1 MESVNGHIECESL
14 CLTSMLS
21 RKDEW
26 QKKKHWISRWIWWLF
41 QWMPVHWHSVQ
52 SSASPQWPQS
62 LQRVSWRNQLVMVA
76 WHDELPLPKAGLAT
90 TPLLLNAWPS
100 AVQSNAEALI
110 WYNPSRTYIAIGCQ
124 VHYLRSLLPWR
135 RWQLIFTRNDTYSD
149 YGFAFKLASTIICKP
164 QMGCF
169 WRDQTLGSQQIK
181 KLVFENSNKI
191 QKVLARL
198 DQ

>member
-1 MESVNGHIECESL
+1 MRMSCVDGVCKRTH
-14 CLTSMLS
+14 
-21 RKDEW
+21 RV
-26 QKKKHWISRWIWWLF
+26 WISLPHINAL
-41 QWMPVHWHSVQ
+41 QKGWMAEEETLNKQMDMMAFPVNASALAFSAVQCQ
-52 SSASPQWPQS
+52 SSMTSISAKSF
-62 LQRVSWRNQLVMVA
+62 MK
-76 WHDELPLPKAGLAT
+76 ETLPKAGLAT

-100 AVQSNAEALI
+100 AVQSNAEPLI
-110 WYNPSRTYIAIGCQ
+110 CYNPSRTYIAIGCQ

-169 WRDQTLGSQQIK
+169 WRDQTSGSQQIK